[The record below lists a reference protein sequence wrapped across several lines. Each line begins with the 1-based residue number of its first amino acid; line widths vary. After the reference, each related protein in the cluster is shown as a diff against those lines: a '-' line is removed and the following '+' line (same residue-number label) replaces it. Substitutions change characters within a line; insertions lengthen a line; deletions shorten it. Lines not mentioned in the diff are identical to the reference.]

1 MLLLVQKMRGNIMPI
16 KMLLALSYFYPNGL
30 ETSAEKLLDY
40 LKDHRKKLNKYYKKS
55 KKELD
60 AQSPSGVNRMLTED
74 SIYSFYDLAMVRVNI
89 GELELSINK
98 QSKKIIELFLELQ
111 DDVER
116 LEELNTHALFKDI
129 RKHRSMRSEKAR
141 ARNTQ
146 DPQNLTSN

>member
-1 MLLLVQKMRGNIMPI
+1 MPI

>member
-1 MLLLVQKMRGNIMPI
+1 
-16 KMLLALSYFYPNGL
+16 
-30 ETSAEKLLDY
+30 
-40 LKDHRKKLNKYYKKS
+40 
-55 KKELD
+55 
-60 AQSPSGVNRMLTED
+60 MLTED

-98 QSKKIIELFLELQ
+98 QSKKIIELFIELQ
-111 DDVER
+111 NDVER

-146 DPQNLTSN
+146 DPQNSTK

>member
-1 MLLLVQKMRGNIMPI
+1 MPI

-40 LKDHRKKLNKYYKKS
+40 LKDRRKQINKYLYKS
-55 KKELD
+55 KKELE
-60 AQSPSGVNRMLTED
+60 AQSPAGVDRMLTEE
-74 SIYSFYDLAMVRVNI
+74 SLYSFYDLAMVRVNI

-98 QSKKIIELFLELQ
+98 QSKKIIELFIELQ

-129 RKHRSMRSEKAR
+129 RKFRSMRSEKAL
-141 ARNTQ
+141 AKNTQ
-146 DPQNLTSN
+146 DPQELTNN

>member
-1 MLLLVQKMRGNIMPI
+1 MPI
-16 KMLLALSYFYPNGL
+16 KMLLALNYFYPNGL

-40 LKDHRKKLNKYYKKS
+40 LKDNRKKLNKDYKKS
-55 KKELD
+55 LKEFRE
-60 AQSPSGVNRMLTED
+60 QSPAGVNRMLTED
-74 SIYSFYDLAMVRVNI
+74 SLYSFYDLAMVRVNI

-98 QSKKIIELFLELQ
+98 QSKKIIELFIELQ

-129 RKHRSMRSEKAR
+129 RANRSMRSEKAR
-141 ARNTQ
+141 ARNTV

>member
-1 MLLLVQKMRGNIMPI
+1 MPI

-40 LKDHRKKLNKYYKKS
+40 LKDRRKQINKYLYKS
-55 KKELD
+55 KKELE
-60 AQSPSGVNRMLTED
+60 AQSPAGVDRMLTEE
-74 SIYSFYDLAMVRVNI
+74 SLYSFYDLAMVRVNI

-98 QSKKIIELFLELQ
+98 QSKKIIELFIELQ

-129 RKHRSMRSEKAR
+129 RKFRSMRSEKAR
-141 ARNTQ
+141 AKNST
-146 DPQNLTSN
+146 DPQEITNN